1 MLVAL
6 MPALVQFQQAV
17 AVVVMVTTVIV
28 ITTITVITP
37 SSQAGGFMFCHSGSF
52 YTPVSVP

>member
-17 AVVVMVTTVIV
+17 AVVMVTTVIV
-28 ITTITVITP
+28 ITTITIITP